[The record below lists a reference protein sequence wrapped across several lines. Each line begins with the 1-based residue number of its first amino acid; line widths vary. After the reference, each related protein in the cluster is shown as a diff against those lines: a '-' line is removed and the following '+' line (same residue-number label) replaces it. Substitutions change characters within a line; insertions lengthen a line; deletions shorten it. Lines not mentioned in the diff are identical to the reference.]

1 VCLSVVDA
9 WTGDADSRDRAM
21 MVVRMRLRM
30 VVLSS
35 SDRSVRVHSSPVLS
49 VKRIGIV

>member
-1 VCLSVVDA
+1 MDA

-30 VVLSS
+30 VSFRQVIGQLGFIGLLS
-35 SDRSVRVHSSPVLS
+35 
-49 VKRIGIV
+49 